1 MEEWMYHM
9 LILITKYSSNPR
21 YYTYTHTHAHRDG
34 EIFFIYF
41 FLLHGRETEHDKL
54 DNKHSRTKHGG
65 RALRPKAALNMILQ
79 WDCTETQQ
87 RTTAAK
93 IISVTLRCPW
103 HVICVSS
110 WNSNGVCRNTSATQL
125 NMLVGCATG
134 TKNTEIK
141 QTINDKLVF
150 FSFFRLL
157 AFPSC
162 KNRRAIKMCF
172 TPWLRVEL
180 TYSNC

>member
-1 MEEWMYHM
+1 MYHM

-21 YYTYTHTHAHRDG
+21 YYTHTHTHTRTQRWRDIY
-34 EIFFIYF
+34 IFFF
-41 FLLHGRETEHDKL
+41 FLHGRETEHDKL

-141 QTINDKLVF
+141 QTINDMLVF
-150 FSFFRLL
+150 FFFSV
-157 AFPSC
+157 A
-162 KNRRAIKMCF
+162 CF
-172 TPWLRVEL
+172 SVQK
-180 TYSNC
+180 